1 MFVTSQTDA
10 APPLPRLEAG
20 HMLAKCAS
28 RFATLSTSREDSQE
42 PDIAG
47 DMMVEGPARV
57 DVPVATPLDQLASV
71 HYAELLRI
79 ARRELRRAGN
89 VATLDTRAVLHETF
103 LRLVTQQRT
112 SWSDRPLF
120 LAAAA
125 GMMRRVLIDHLRR
138 RRTEKR
144 GRAQTP
150 VTLDDGINGQSERDA
165 DLVALDDALDELA
178 QFAPRLAQVVECRYF
193 GGLTELETA
202 EALGITERTVRR
214 DWVKARGWLHG
225 ALRDLPMSIA

>member
-1 MFVTSQTDA
+1 MFS
-10 APPLPRLEAG
+10 EA
-20 HMLAKCAS
+20 
-28 RFATLSTSREDSQE
+28 
-42 PDIAG
+42 
-47 DMMVEGPARV
+47 PARA
-57 DVPVATPLDQLASV
+57 DVPTTTHLDQLASA
-71 HYAELLRI
+71 HYAELLRM
-79 ARRELRRAGN
+79 ARRELRRVGD

-112 SWSDRPLF
+112 TWADRPLF

-144 GRAQTP
+144 GKAQAP
-150 VTLDDGINGQSERDA
+150 ITLDEGLGGYERDA
-165 DLVALDDALDELA
+165 DLMALDEALEELA
-178 QFAPRLAQVVECRYF
+178 RLAPRLAQVVECRYF

-214 DWVKARGWLHG
+214 DWVKARGWLYG
-225 ALRDLPMSIA
+225 VLRHTDVTTLHPLRETRSGLHPI